1 MPNTFLRSQTL
12 RRYCLFESYRKMSI
26 QHRPYPGRSHP
37 MTLNPL
43 CSDRTSQ
50 GILVS
55 QTLAT
60 TQAIQAFFHRLSVAV
75 PGAAVPLDMRT
86 LGIVHIFPLEHLT
99 APMVRHLS
107 FNQPRFA

>member
-1 MPNTFLRSQTL
+1 MPAIRWQDLDLAMAVIAEAPRRIQVLFLWS
-12 RRYCLFESYRKMSI
+12 
-26 QHRPYPGRSHP
+26 
-37 MTLNPL
+37 L
-43 CSDRTSQ
+43 CSMLRPGETA
-50 GILVS
+50 VS

-75 PGAAVPLDMRT
+75 PGAGVPLDMRT
-86 LGIVHIFPLEHLT
+86 LGIGHIFPLELLT

>member
-1 MPNTFLRSQTL
+1 MTDEPTFVLP
-12 RRYCLFESYRKMSI
+12 FHGVEDFPPESA
-26 QHRPYPGRSHP
+26 
-37 MTLNPL
+37 PL
-43 CSDRTSQ
+43 AVKSEQATSNGLIAPVMFGGRTSQ

-60 TQAIQAFFHRLSVAV
+60 TQAIQAFFHRQSVAV
-75 PGAAVPLDMRT
+75 PGAAVPPDTRT
-86 LGIVHIFPLEHLT
+86 LGTVHIFPLELLT